1 MDFSPARCSPQVCA
15 TRASVLVLALSL
27 WLGGC
32 GAYSF
37 SGATIPSDIETI
49 AIPIVE
55 DRSTSPFPSLSNDL
69 TDLLVQRFVNQTRLS
84 LSTDNAG
91 ADARLD
97 VVVQRYTN
105 EPTTV
110 GGDER
115 ATANRVTITVEV
127 EYLDQVNDEVFLSRS
142 FSGSSDYSPIEDD
155 LEGSEAATQ
164 RALTDLADNIFAQAT
179 SNW

>member
-1 MDFSPARCSPQVCA
+1 MDFSLFWHSTQVRA
-15 TRASVLVLALSL
+15 VRASVLVLALSL

-49 AIPIVE
+49 AIPIVD
-55 DRSTSPFPSLSNDL
+55 DRSTSPFSSLSNDL

-97 VVVQRYTN
+97 VVVRRYTN

-115 ATANRVTITVEV
+115 ATANRVTITVDV

-142 FSGSSDYSPIEDD
+142 FSGSSDYSPVEDG
-155 LEGSEAATQ
+155 LEGNEAAAQ

>member
-1 MDFSPARCSPQVCA
+1 MNTRIASDAAR
-15 TRASVLVLALSL
+15 TERRAVPLLVLFLC
-27 WLGGC
+27 WCLGGC

-49 AIPIVE
+49 AIPIVD
-55 DRSTSPFPSLSNDL
+55 DRSTSPFSSLGSDL
-69 TDLLVQRFVNQTRLS
+69 TDLLVNRFVNQTRLS
-84 LSTDNAG
+84 LSTDNAN

-115 ATANRVTITVEV
+115 ATANRVTITVQV

-142 FSGSSDYSPIEDD
+142 FSGSSDYSPLNDD
-155 LEGSEAATQ
+155 LQGSEEATQ
-164 RALTDLADNIFAQAT
+164 RALEDLADSIFSQAT

>member
-1 MDFSPARCSPQVCA
+1 MNAFMPQRAAPAPRLGPA
-15 TRASVLVLALSL
+15 ALLLLMSL
-27 WLGGC
+27 WWGGC
-32 GAYSF
+32 GAYTF

-49 AIPIVE
+49 AIPIVD
-55 DRSTSPFPSLSNDL
+55 DRSTSPFSSLANDL
-69 TDLLVQRFVNQTRLS
+69 TDRLVDRFVNQTRLS
-84 LSTDNAG
+84 LSTNNTG
-91 ADARLD
+91 ADARLN
-97 VVVQRYTN
+97 VVLQRYTN

-142 FSGSSDYSPIEDD
+142 FSGSSDYSPIEDG
-155 LEGSEAATQ
+155 LEGNEAATQ
-164 RALTDLADNIFAQAT
+164 RALDDLADRIFAQAT